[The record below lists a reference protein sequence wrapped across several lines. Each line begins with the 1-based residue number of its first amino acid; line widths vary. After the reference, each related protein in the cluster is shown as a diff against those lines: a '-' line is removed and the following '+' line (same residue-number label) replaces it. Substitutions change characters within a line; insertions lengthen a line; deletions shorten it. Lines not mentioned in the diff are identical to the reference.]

1 MFCQFRE
8 RRLTDEGKKLLIKI
22 YIKYLSVV
30 SFLYQGSSTALN
42 ELIKFFQYYVSESTP
57 NFVKIYVS
65 LILNF

>member
-1 MFCQFRE
+1 MSCQFRE

-30 SFLYQGSSTALN
+30 SFLYQGGSTALN